1 MAKFRKTKAP
11 TTATTEPV
19 QPFERSSKLSKG
31 EIIANNMLGGIF
43 WGIGSVV
50 GIALFL
56 SLLSLLAQY
65 VNVIP
70 FIGDFIGAI
79 LQYLHENGALNR

>member
-1 MAKFRKTKAP
+1 MAKFKKSKDPGTPAAP
-11 TTATTEPV
+11 I

-56 SLLSLLAQY
+56 ATISLISQY
-65 VNVIP
+65 VDLIP
-70 FIGDFIGAI
+70 FIGNFISDI
-79 LQYLHENGALNR
+79 LNYLRDQGSIRN